1 MSLSPDFKSL
11 VDDVFAKNPPKR
23 PPLVEVLWY
32 DATDI
37 GAHWFDKDEMDKSKP
52 APSLAVGYLFHKD
65 DDCLKVVPLVN
76 QSHAGNGILI
86 PAGMVKKINYLKR

>member
-1 MSLSPDFKSL
+1 MSLLPDFKSL
-11 VDDVFAKNPPKR
+11 VDDVFAKINPKK

-37 GAHWFDKDEMDKSKP
+37 GVHWFDKDEMDRSKP

-76 QSHAGNGILI
+76 QSHGGNGILI
-86 PAGMVKKINYLKR
+86 PTGMVKKINYLKR